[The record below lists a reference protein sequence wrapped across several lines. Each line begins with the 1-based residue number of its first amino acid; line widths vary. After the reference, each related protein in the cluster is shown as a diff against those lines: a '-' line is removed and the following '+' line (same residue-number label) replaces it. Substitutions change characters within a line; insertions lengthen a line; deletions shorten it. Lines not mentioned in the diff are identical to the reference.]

1 MRFLGLGG
9 TDEVGASSYL
19 YKLSSSSLLVDA
31 GLRPTMMGEAS
42 LPLLDRLEDHPP
54 DLMVLTHAHLDHVGA
69 LPLVTRRFPELEVY
83 ATHATQRIAM
93 EVLSDAVKV
102 SESQGAPLYTL
113 SEAVK
118 AVAGIKRLEPFAPL
132 SFPGGS
138 LTAYPAGHILG
149 AVGLVIEDEDG
160 RVFHT
165 GDFSNIATLTADKAY
180 QPPELVEVD
189 AVVSEATYG
198 DTNLPGRK
206 DQIRGLIEALREV
219 FERGGR
225 VLIPTFALGR
235 TQELILLLLNHQANG
250 LLPRVPIYLDGLV
263 RTLTS
268 TFEDLIGELPEKL
281 RNFSRTGGSPFFR
294 EGVVMVKDKKE
305 RERIL
310 GQERPAVI
318 LASSG
323 MLSGGPSPAY
333 ARTILQEVDSALF
346 VVGYQD
352 AESPGRRLLE
362 LERGGEVRLPAGYK
376 GEFEAVPALCG
387 VGRYY
392 LSAHADRVGILAHL
406 SRYPSRRVVLMHGE
420 ANARYV
426 LMEALKKNRHVNVP
440 KNGEWLDLLEA
451 TSYGRASRVQAE
463 PPEATSAT
471 EDTTPKQAS
480 KIRRFKTSAELEVK
494 GQQVVLSFAEDVNL
508 GALFPEGSYRLT
520 VMKGS
525 ITRVDLKE
533 HRGDSLIPCSD
544 DPEQVSAAAWEGTEK
559 DDAAVMAESPDGP
572 NEDEGLARG
581 AVREVL
587 EKLGFGQGTT
597 PKSVLK

>member
-19 YKLSSSSLLVDA
+19 YELSRIRLLVDA

-42 LPLLDRLEDHPP
+42 LPMLEVLEEHPP
-54 DLMVLTHAHLDHVGA
+54 ELMILTHAHLDHVGA
-69 LPLVTRRFPELEVY
+69 LPLVTRRFPGLKLF
-83 ATHATQRIAM
+83 ATRATQRIAM
-93 EVLSDAVKV
+93 DVLADAVKV
-102 SESQGAPLYTL
+102 GESQGAALYGL
-113 SEAVK
+113 DEAVRT
-118 AVAGIKRLEPFAPL
+118 VSRFETLEPFIPL
-132 SFPGGS
+132 AFPGGQV
-138 LTAYPAGHILG
+138 TALPAGHILG
-149 AVGLVIEDEDG
+149 AVGLLIEDESG

-180 QPPELVEVD
+180 QPAEPVEVD

-206 DQIRGLIEALREV
+206 DQIRELIEALRGV
-219 FERGGR
+219 FEGGGR

-235 TQELILLLLNHQANG
+235 AQELILLLLNHQASG

-268 TFEDLIGELPEKL
+268 TFEDLLAEMPEKL
-281 RNFSRTGGSPFFR
+281 KNFARTGGSPFFR
-294 EGVVMVKDKKE
+294 EGVVVVKDKKE

-310 GQERPAVI
+310 GEGRPAVI

-323 MLSGGPSPAY
+323 MLSGGPSPVY
-333 ARTILQEVDSALF
+333 ARALLQEVDSALF

-362 LERGGEVRLPAGYK
+362 LERGGEVKLPTGRK
-376 GEFEAVPALCG
+376 GEFEAVPALCR

-392 LSAHADRVGILAHL
+392 LSAHADRVGILSHL

-420 ANARYV
+420 ANARYA
-426 LMEALKKNRHVNVP
+426 LMEALKKDRHVNVP

-451 TSYGRASRVQAE
+451 TSYGKASRPQAE
-463 PPEATSAT
+463 PSNATSAT
-471 EDTTPKQAS
+471 EDTAPKQAS
-480 KIRRFKTSAELEVK
+480 KIRRFKTNIELEVK
-494 GQQVVLSFAEDVNL
+494 GQQLVLSFAEDINL
-508 GALFPEGSYRLT
+508 KALFPEGNYKLT

-525 ITRVDLKE
+525 ITRVELKE
-533 HRGDSLIPCSD
+533 HRGDSLSPRSD
-544 DPEQVSAAAWEGTEK
+544 DIGQVSAAAWEGAER
-559 DDAAVMAESPDGP
+559 DDAAVMPESTDGA
-572 NEDEGLARG
+572 NEDEGLEQG
-581 AVREVL
+581 AGKAML
-587 EKLGFGQGTT
+587 AKLGFI
-597 PKSVLK
+597 